1 MFLKKRRIKIA
12 LAFFLASQFFNL
24 SLFFGP
30 KKLDSAN
37 LTNVSDSLS
46 NNRLSFR
53 GQLEGAVAVGSGVIT
68 LETTIVDMLA
78 ENTSTG
84 SAALMA
90 NENLKVGLNAP
101 IAVKTIDDAAS
112 RVILE
117 TGLTT
122 AATDKDPVVAT
133 SSAIHTVSFTPVS
146 AVPNGAFRVLIPAGT
161 TTANDGLPDKNGFD
175 IGESGDEPPVLCSG
189 GSGIDIWETGTATAS
204 GATGCT
210 SPANFHCFECRYSG
224 NGGSGTAITMTIGT
238 PAGNKLI
245 NPSPAS
251 MTRYPGEADTYTYR
265 VRHIYGTVQSYSTL
279 DETLGKIGVVEA
291 VRVTAT
297 VSPTL
302 TFQITGRAADTT
314 SCGQATPTGIGT
326 TYNSVP
332 FGTTI
337 STTAFANLAQQ
348 LLVSTNAAG
357 GYTVTASESAQLT
370 AWNITGTP
378 TIPDTT
384 CQAAPCTTTTPQT
397 WTDTSYKGFGYT
409 LEDIKGDAVADSL
422 EYANGYRPFG
432 TTGVQ
437 IMRANPAGPVDS
449 DMAYVCYR
457 IVVSGTQAAGDYENY
472 VIYIATATF

>member
-1 MFLKKRRIKIA
+1 MLISRRLAKLVLIA
-12 LAFFLASQFFNL
+12 LLASQFFNL
-24 SLFFGP
+24 SLLFP
-30 KKLDSAN
+30 KKLESAN
-37 LTNVSDSLS
+37 LINVSDTLS

-53 GQLEGAVAVGSGVIT
+53 GQLNGAVAVGSGVIT
-68 LETTIVDMLA
+68 LEETIVDMLA

-101 IAVKTIDDAAS
+101 IAAKTIDTAS
-112 RVILE
+112 RVVLE
-117 TGLTT
+117 TGLIT
-122 AATDKDPVVAT
+122 AAADKDPVVAT
-133 SSAIHTVSFTPVS
+133 SSAIHTVSFTP
-146 AVPNGAFRVLIPAGT
+146 ATTLPNGAFRVLIPAGT
-161 TTANDGLPDKNGFD
+161 TTANDGLPDLNGFD
-175 IGESGDEPPVLCSG
+175 IGESGDEPPVSCLG

-238 PAGNKLI
+238 PAGNQLI
-245 NPSPAS
+245 NPSPTS
-251 MTRYPGEADTYTYR
+251 MTRYPGEADTYAYR

-279 DETLGKIGVVEA
+279 DETIGKIGVVEA

-332 FGTTI
+332 FGTTV
-337 STTAFANLAQQ
+337 STSAFANLAQQ

-370 AWNITGTP
+370 AWNLSGTP

-384 CQAAPCTTTTPQT
+384 CQATPCTTTTPQT
-397 WTDTSYKGFGYT
+397 WTSTSYKGFGYT
-409 LEDIKGDAVADSL
+409 LEDVNGDAVADSL

-437 IMRANPAGPVDS
+437 VMRADPAGPVDS